1 MVADGATP
9 NTKTFTALIG
19 AFGKM
24 GSVGAALDVIRELL
38 QPGGDAVDASAT
50 YASLMAACEKAGQ
63 WDLAVA
69 LFDTMSARV
78 QPPAKLVYVL
88 QCCLLQGLQ
97 LHQAVMRL

>member
-1 MVADGATP
+1 MLETQPPALALKKYLHARRMVADGATP

-38 QPGGDAVDASAT
+38 QPGGDAVDAGAT

-78 QPPAKLVYVL
+78 QPQV
-88 QCCLLQGLQ
+88 
-97 LHQAVMRL
+97 